1 MKKLFLLL
9 LIISVNYSG
18 YSQTL
23 VKENKLWS
31 NTELGSEHG
40 SDYRSYYIKFYND
53 TTINDLKYKKIWRS
67 NDSLQTNWFQHG
79 YIREDS
85 TKKVYKYNQQYQ
97 KDELLYDFAVEVGD
111 SLEVRNSTDTSYFY
125 YIYANYITYIKLEN
139 SPDSVKKIYFYSSP
153 DTLDGYITAIWI
165 ETVGSTMGILF
176 GLKNIG
182 LTGGTWA
189 LVCYFEN
196 DTLKYHNTGFTNCFP
211 TGFPES
217 INEEIKSNNIIK
229 TSCNNML
236 LSFCFG
242 SLNTKNSLLQIYKL
256 NGVLI
261 LEKKLT
267 GDKTMQIPCNT
278 FMNGIYL
285 YRFVNNKTAIS
296 DKFLISVCP

>member
-1 MKKLFLLL
+1 MKKIFLLL
-9 LIISVNYSG
+9 LIISLNYGG

-31 NTELGSEHG
+31 NTLIGSEHG
-40 SDYRSYYIKFYND
+40 GTYNSYYIKFYND
-53 TTINDLKYKKIWRS
+53 TIINDLTYKKIWRS
-67 NDSLQTNWFQHG
+67 NDSLQNNWFQHG

-97 KDELLYDFAVEVGD
+97 KDELLYDFGVEVGD
-111 SLEVRNSTDTSYFY
+111 SIKVTYIADSSSFF
-125 YIYANYITYIKLEN
+125 YIYANNITFIKLEN
-139 SPDSVKKIYFYSSP
+139 TIDSVRTICFYNLP
-153 DTLDGYITAIWI
+153 YIIDDYPTVIWI
-165 ETVGSTMGILF
+165 ETVGGTKGVIYGGLPYILLV
-176 GLKNIG
+176 GAYLD
-182 LTGGTWA
+182 
-189 LVCYFEN
+189 LVCYYEN
-196 DTLKYHNTGFTNCFP
+196 DTLKYHNTGFTTCFP

-217 INEEIKSNNIIK
+217 INEEIKNNNIIK

-236 LSFCFG
+236 LSFDFG
-242 SLNTKNSLLQIYKL
+242 SLNTNNSLLQIYKL

-296 DKFLISVCP
+296 DKFLITY